1 MFSGSKDL
9 FRDAT
14 AKLAALDKS
23 LATIEFEMDGT
34 IITANSNFCNAM
46 GYSLNE
52 IQGKHHSMF
61 AEPAYSKSQE
71 YKDFWVKLNRGEFSA
86 GQYKRIGK
94 GGKEIWIEASYNPL
108 LDSKGKPYKVVKY
121 TTDITKQKLTN
132 ADFEGQI
139 DAIGKSQAVIHF
151 HMDGTIIKANSNFCN
166 VMGYSLDEIQ
176 GKHHSMFAE
185 PAFARSQEYKDFW
198 AKLNRGEFS
207 TGQYK
212 RLGKGGKEI
221 WIEASYN
228 PIMDMNGK
236 SFKVVKYATDIT
248 KQKLSNAD
256 FEGQIDAIGKSQ
268 AVIHFNM
275 DGTIITANSNF
286 CNAMGYSLDEI
297 QGKHHSMFAEPA
309 FAASHKYKDFW
320 AKLNRG
326 EFQSAE
332 YMRLGKGGREVW
344 IMASYNPIMDMNGKP
359 FKVVKYAVDI
369 TPQMQARIRAD
380 QLVTETNLNVNSVAA
395 ASEEMTASISEISKN
410 MQLSKQAVHDI
421 VTKTDAA
428 NVASTQLQNSSKSME
443 GVVDLIRNI
452 AGQVNLLALNATI
465 EAARAGDAGKG
476 FAVVAAE
483 VKNLATQTTKA
494 TDEIA
499 KEIQAMQVVSQD
511 VAASVNAITG
521 TTSSVSEYVTGV
533 ASAIEEQSA
542 VTREISSNMQKIS
555 SAVADINDC
564 VKKIAGT
571 RA

>member
-1 MFSGSKDL
+1 
-9 FRDAT
+9 
-14 AKLAALDKS
+14 
-23 LATIEFEMDGT
+23 
-34 IITANSNFCNAM
+34 
-46 GYSLNE
+46 
-52 IQGKHHSMF
+52 
-61 AEPAYSKSQE
+61 
-71 YKDFWVKLNRGEFSA
+71 
-86 GQYKRIGK
+86 
-94 GGKEIWIEASYNPL
+94 
-108 LDSKGKPYKVVKY
+108 
-121 TTDITKQKLTN
+121 
-132 ADFEGQI
+132 
-139 DAIGKSQAVIHF
+139 
-151 HMDGTIIKANSNFCN
+151 
-166 VMGYSLDEIQ
+166 
-176 GKHHSMFAE
+176 MFAE